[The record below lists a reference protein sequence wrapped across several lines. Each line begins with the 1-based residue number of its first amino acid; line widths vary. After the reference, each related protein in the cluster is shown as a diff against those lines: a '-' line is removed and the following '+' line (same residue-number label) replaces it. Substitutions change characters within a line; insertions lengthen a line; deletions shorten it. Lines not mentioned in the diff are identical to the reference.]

1 MFDFFIKNPISIDEI
16 IEFLA
21 SALGCSSNK
30 ILATTFE
37 KLNDPSFSENDLNEI
52 CCLCIYSKVDGDA
65 S

>member
-52 CCLCIYSKVDGDA
+52 CCLCI
-65 S
+65 

>member
-30 ILATTFE
+30 ILATTYV
-37 KLNDPSFSENDLNEI
+37 KLHDTRFSEKDLNEI
-52 CCLCIYSKVDGDA
+52 
-65 S
+65 